1 MELFSPFGGL
11 IYVISPQNGG
21 ELKLTMSNIVESPL
35 IDLTLPETIDD
46 WERRKHAPGLWS
58 ELAGKHIIF
67 TTPSKCVQH
76 LSAQEC
82 ADVLNFWDRVVE
94 THHDLR
100 STSVLDYK
108 RERLVNDIQP
118 MVGYMH
124 AGYPIV
130 THLDCCESSHNE
142 CIFDVNKLKANGNW
156 GVFHEIGH
164 NMQRTE
170 WTFAEA
176 VEVTVN
182 LFSMHAFYVLLD
194 KNVTKQKW
202 LLDKS
207 KQFEKYFSEPGGP
220 TFNNWKTNLGMAL
233 VTFAMLIKHFEWKSM
248 YEFMK
253 EYEKDIR
260 DKNNLP
266 QNNQDK
272 IDQWVLRYSKIVG
285 KNIKPH
291 FLMFGLPVTDKYD
304 QILQDLEPWIV
315 ESDKKADHFFQ

>member
-1 MELFSPFGGL
+1 
-11 IYVISPQNGG
+11 
-21 ELKLTMSNIVESPL
+21 MSNIVESPL

-82 ADVLNFWDRVVE
+82 IDVLNFWDRVVE

-233 VTFAMLIKHFEWKSM
+233 V
-248 YEFMK
+248 
-253 EYEKDIR
+253 
-260 DKNNLP
+260 
-266 QNNQDK
+266 K